1 MPWKVTCPV
10 SERLNLINDWLGQ
23 RGSIS
28 GLADVYGVSRKTASK
43 WVARFKQQGKSG
55 LQDKGRASLSH
66 PNATDAET
74 AALVIA
80 ARQAHPTWGPVKL
93 RDWLL
98 QRHPG
103 QILPAAST
111 MGDIL
116 KRAGLVASRRRSRR
130 IQGELGSAADYVG
143 PNKVWCIDYKGQF
156 RLGDGAICYPLT
168 ITDGFSRMVLCCE
181 GHPGPRDADARS
193 TMEAIFKHYGLPQAI
208 RSDNGTPF
216 ASIGAGRLTAL
227 SVWWLKLGI
236 RLQRIT
242 PGKPQ
247 ENGRHERM
255 HRTLKAETA
264 KPPAANMK
272 GQQCRFDRWVEEFNF
287 ERPHQALDGKTPAS
301 VHELSE
307 REYPGEVGDPEYPGH
322 YETRRVGS
330 NGLLKFRMVKVYL
343 SQALSNELVG
353 LLEVDDGLWRVKFA
367 DVELATYDERT
378 KEMKQTG
385 GSARASS
392 KGKKYKERVSPMRP
406 V

>member
-1 MPWKVTCPV
+1 MPWKETCPM
-10 SERLNLINDWLGQ
+10 SERLNFVNDWLTR
-23 RGSIS
+23 RGSVS
-28 GLADVYGVSRKTASK
+28 GLCGVYGISRKTGCK
-43 WVARFKQQGKSG
+43 WIARFKQHGKGG
-55 LQDKGRASLSH
+55 LQDSSRACRSH
-66 PNATDAET
+66 PNATDAAT
-74 AALVIA
+74 SALIIA
-80 ARQAHPTWGPVKL
+80 ARQAHPTWGPRKL
-93 RDWLL
+93 RDWLSR
-98 QRHPG
+98 RHSD
-103 QILPAAST
+103 LPAAST

-116 KRAGLVASRRRSRR
+116 KRAGLVKPRRRGRGLHGG
-130 IQGELGSAADYVG
+130 QGNTADYAG
-143 PNKVWCIDYKGQF
+143 PNSVWCIDYKGQF
-156 RLGDGAICYPLT
+156 KLGDASTCYPLT
-168 ITDGFSRMVLCCE
+168 VTDGHSRMILCCQ

-193 TMEAIFKHYGLPQAI
+193 TLEEVFKEYGLPRAI

-236 RLQRIT
+236 ALQRIT

-264 KPPAANMK
+264 QPPASSM
-272 GQQCRFDRWVEEFNF
+272 GRQQRRFDDWVEEFNF
-287 ERPHQALDGKTPAS
+287 ERPHEALDGQTPAS
-301 VHELSE
+301 AYELSE

-330 NGLLKFRMVKVYL
+330 NGFLKFRMVRVYL

-353 LLEVDDGLWRVKFA
+353 LVEVADGDWRVKFA
-367 DVELATYDERT
+367 GAELATYNERS

-392 KGKKYKERVSPMRP
+392 KGKKYKQRVSPMRP